1 MFIPF
6 SFARNQ
12 KLRERIILNS
22 EMADVN
28 SNFNSAV
35 GASLLELERQEISR
49 VLCNQKV
56 KAISTQASG
65 QDLLASLKP
74 PGAKATPLL
83 PHAKM
88 LLVLIRFFSLA
99 GSLCSGRFYVLSE
112 QM

>member
-1 MFIPF
+1 
-6 SFARNQ
+6 
-12 KLRERIILNS
+12 
-22 EMADVN
+22 MADVN
-28 SNFNSAV
+28 LNFNSAV

-49 VLCNQKV
+49 VLRNQKV